1 MKLRK
6 VFKFIAYTLLL
17 ILSIL
22 ILFIV
27 YFFPGKSEVEKV
39 EEIAFVLH
47 RDAIIVEATLN
58 DSGPYNFILDT
69 GTDPSV
75 VDVNL
80 SDSISLFQISIGE
93 QDVGEGKPLE
103 IAIPLP
109 MNLKVGNLPSSR
121 KLFLGLALNEISNK
135 IGFPIH
141 GILGNNFIRDNLIQI
156 DYQKQKL
163 KIYPSGI
170 DPYPSLSQNVR
181 KLSLQFIDDG
191 VFPLINTLS
200 INGKRLNTTIDT
212 GSNQPLT
219 LYYASVDYLGLGE
232 RLKSARE
239 LETVGYG
246 GAHIIKVVDSI
257 DVKID
262 DWLIPNTEIHFDLS
276 SEKSKVSLDIRG
288 GNLGNKILKNFIVTF
303 DYQNGII
310 WFEKI

>member
-6 VFKFIAYTLLL
+6 VFKIIAYSLLL
-17 ILSIL
+17 LLAIL
-22 ILFIV
+22 IAFII
-27 YFFPGKSEVEKV
+27 YYFPGKSEVEKV
-39 EEIAFVLH
+39 EEIAFVLY
-47 RDAIIVEATLN
+47 RDVIIIEATLN
-58 DSGPYNFILDT
+58 DTGPYNFILDT

-163 KIYPSGI
+163 KIYPSAI
-170 DPYPSLSQNVR
+170 NPYPSLSQN
-181 KLSLQFIDDG
+181 
-191 VFPLINTLS
+191 
-200 INGKRLNTTIDT
+200 
-212 GSNQPLT
+212 
-219 LYYASVDYLGLGE
+219 
-232 RLKSARE
+232 
-239 LETVGYG
+239 
-246 GAHIIKVVDSI
+246 
-257 DVKID
+257 
-262 DWLIPNTEIHFDLS
+262 
-276 SEKSKVSLDIRG
+276 
-288 GNLGNKILKNFIVTF
+288 
-303 DYQNGII
+303 
-310 WFEKI
+310 